1 MVLAP
6 CCRQV
11 AEIAT
16 LKQKNRTLRKEVE
29 RLRDAEQLARR
40 QQTMIES
47 LQQKLRRWEKEGKEL
62 LDRQKSLHLECEQ
75 SRHDAEGAVVS
86 SRGVTGACS
95 AIPQG
100 SGARCLQAGM
110 EEARKELGDAP
121 KQIEHLQRLVIKR
134 DDKIKDLEDEAQTLR
149 MILKGRVQTG
159 AAAQST
165 AQVGPAD
172 AAAATARARQELAAQ
187 ATAMAS

>member
-1 MVLAP
+1 MILAP

-11 AEIAT
+11 VEIAT

-86 SRGVTGACS
+86 SRGVPGAFCCPSRLRGSLLAGEDGRGTEGTGRRA
-95 AIPQG
+95 
-100 SGARCLQAGM
+100 
-110 EEARKELGDAP
+110 EAN
-121 KQIEHLQRLVIKR
+121 
-134 DDKIKDLEDEAQTLR
+134 
-149 MILKGRVQTG
+149 
-159 AAAQST
+159 
-165 AQVGPAD
+165 
-172 AAAATARARQELAAQ
+172 
-187 ATAMAS
+187 

>member
-1 MVLAP
+1 MTRGLILAP

-11 AEIAT
+11 AGIAT

-86 SRGVTGACS
+86 SRGVTGTICS
-95 AIPQG
+95 AVPQG
-100 SGARCLQAGM
+100 SGFVACRRGW
-110 EEARKELGDAP
+110 
-121 KQIEHLQRLVIKR
+121 KR
-134 DDKIKDLEDEAQTLR
+134 H
-149 MILKGRVQTG
+149 GRNWATRRSKS
-159 AAAQST
+159 ST
-165 AQVGPAD
+165 FNG
-172 AAAATARARQELAAQ
+172 L
-187 ATAMAS
+187 

>member
-1 MVLAP
+1 MILAP

-86 SRGVTGACS
+86 SRGVPGAFCC
-95 AIPQG
+95 PQG
-100 SGARCLQAGM
+100 SGVRCLQARM

-159 AAAQST
+159 AGAQST